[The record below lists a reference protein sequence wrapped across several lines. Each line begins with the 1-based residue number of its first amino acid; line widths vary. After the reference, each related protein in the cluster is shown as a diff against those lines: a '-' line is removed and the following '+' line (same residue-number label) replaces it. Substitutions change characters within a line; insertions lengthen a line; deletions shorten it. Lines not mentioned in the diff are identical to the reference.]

1 MLYKAKHDMTLHVMT
16 AKKSGYTLRFKKIL
30 ACIERKNLFLI
41 LQVLISAATEK
52 KRNSGASGTETTG
65 NKAKFN

>member
-1 MLYKAKHDMTLHVMT
+1 MTLHVMT

-52 KRNSGASGTETTG
+52 KKRNSGASGTETTG
-65 NKAKFN
+65 NKATFN